1 MWNTVSSF
9 STWKVEC
16 LKTHWNWNS
25 QRFQKF
31 WLVIAIS
38 SLFDLKISGQSVQ

>member
-1 MWNTVSSF
+1 MWNSVSSF

-31 WLVIAIS
+31 WLW
-38 SLFDLKISGQSVQ
+38 SLLHYLILKLVVNQFNS